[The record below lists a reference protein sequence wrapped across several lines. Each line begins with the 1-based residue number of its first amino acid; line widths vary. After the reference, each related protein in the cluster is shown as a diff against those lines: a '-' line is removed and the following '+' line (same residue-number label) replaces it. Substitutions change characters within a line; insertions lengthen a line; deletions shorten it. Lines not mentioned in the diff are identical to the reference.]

1 MDDSQ
6 FRSIGWSKEEVEWNR
21 YCDFLQFNRNFYYI
35 GDREQCG
42 QLVMFLILTPNMRP
56 NNQSLSIRFLR
67 N

>member
-1 MDDSQ
+1 MTSCSLTETSTLMWEIT
-6 FRSIGWSKEEVEWNR
+6 FE
-21 YCDFLQFNRNFYYI
+21 YI